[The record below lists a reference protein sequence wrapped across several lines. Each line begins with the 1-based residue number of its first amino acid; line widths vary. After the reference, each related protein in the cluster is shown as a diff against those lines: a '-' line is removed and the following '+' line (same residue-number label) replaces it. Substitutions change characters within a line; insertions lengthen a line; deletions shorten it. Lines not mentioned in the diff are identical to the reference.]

1 MQIVM
6 FTIKDN
12 YYAIESKNVEEIT
25 QQLIWTPV
33 PNAPEWV
40 QGLINL
46 RGEVLTLINFQQ
58 LLYPDGGGKDLCY
71 NRSIILST
79 NNGKIALMVDDVE
92 EVTQV
97 EPTAIELADKNGQE
111 KVAGVISIKD
121 KIVSMLNLDAL
132 LPKSE
137 GE

>member
-1 MQIVM
+1 M
-6 FTIKDN
+6 FTINEK

-25 QQLIWTPV
+25 QQLTWTPV
-33 PNAPEWV
+33 PTAPKWV

-46 RGEVLTLINFQQ
+46 RGEVLTMINFQQ
-58 LLYPDGGGKDLCY
+58 LLYPDGGNEDLCY

-79 NNGKIALMVDDVE
+79 EKGKIALMVDNVE
-92 EVTQV
+92 EVTQID
-97 EPTAIELADKNGQE
+97 PADIELADTNVSE
-111 KVAGVISIKD
+111 KVSGIVSIKD
-121 KIVSMLNLDAL
+121 KIVSVLNLGAL

>member
-6 FTIKDN
+6 FTIKEK
-12 YYAIESKNVEEIT
+12 YYVIESKNVEEIT
-25 QQLIWTPV
+25 QRVTWTHV
-33 PNAPEWV
+33 PTAPKWV

-58 LLYPDGGGKDLCY
+58 LLYPDGGDGDLCY
-71 NRSIILST
+71 NRTIILST
-79 NNGKIALMVDDVE
+79 EKGKIALMVDSVE
-92 EVTQV
+92 EVTTID
-97 EPTAIELADKNGQE
+97 PADIELADNSSQG
-111 KVAGVISIKD
+111 KVSGVVSIKD
-121 KIVSMLNLDAL
+121 KIVSVLNLDAL

>member
-25 QQLIWTPV
+25 QQLAWTPV
-33 PNAPEWV
+33 PNAPKWV

-58 LLYPDGGGKDLCY
+58 LLYPDGEEKDLCY

-79 NNGKIALMVDDVE
+79 DKGKVALMVDNVE

-97 EPTAIELADKNGQE
+97 EPSAIELADKNAQE
-111 KVAGVISIKD
+111 KVAGVISINEKL
-121 KIVSMLNLDAL
+121 VSMLNLDAL